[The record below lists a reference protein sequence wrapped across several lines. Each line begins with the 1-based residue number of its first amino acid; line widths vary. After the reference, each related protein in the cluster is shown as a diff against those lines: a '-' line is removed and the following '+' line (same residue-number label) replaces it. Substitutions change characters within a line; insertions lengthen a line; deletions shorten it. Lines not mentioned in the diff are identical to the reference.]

1 MVTVRIEEENL
12 LEMLMNRVRFWTED
26 PDYLALFEMYYDN
39 MIQGGAFD
47 YCDFDVMVIV
57 DNDYVN
63 WLNVIS
69 KEDFENYNIE
79 DENDERIV
87 AHNNGL
93 FLVYCG

>member
-12 LEMLMNRVRFWTED
+12 LEMLMDRVRFWTED

-47 YCDFDVMVIV
+47 YSDFDVMVIV